1 MQDFNLED
9 WDVPD
14 RLSFS
19 QELYTLQLANKTSWL
34 HLANKTSWLR
44 LAFTNQDGVKP
55 IGKITKSVR

>member
-19 QELYTLQLANKTSWL
+19 QELYTLRLVNKTSWL
-34 HLANKTSWLR
+34 QLANKR
-44 LAFTNQDGVKP
+44 LDYVEL
-55 IGKITKSVR
+55 TKLLGYI